1 MLFYVPSAQSLTS
14 TVTLYIV
21 LFLHTICFKKPLYHF
36 TLFLS
41 FSLKYLPIQIIDFH
55 FMWKSVQIMDFRF
68 TWKSVQIT
76 DFHFTWKSV

>member
-14 TVTLYIV
+14 TVTLYII

-55 FMWKSVQIMDFRF
+55 FTWKSVQIMDFRF

-76 DFHFTWKSV
+76 DFHFTRKSV